1 VIVRGC
7 SFSRELCLTCDTFGV
22 MGEVTVREL
31 RNHGGEVIDRVAGG
45 ETVTVTRAGKEVAE
59 LSPLPRPP
67 LKATAL
73 LARWKRLPPFDPREV
88 RADIDAVIDPS
99 L

>member
-1 VIVRGC
+1 MIARG
-7 SFSRELCLTCDTFGV
+7 SQLQPRAGLTCDTFST
-22 MGEVTVREL
+22 MSEVTVREL

-45 ETVTVTRAGKEVAE
+45 ETVTVTRAGKQVAE
-59 LSPLPRPP
+59 LRPLMRPP
-67 LKATAL
+67 LKATVL
-73 LARWKRLPPFDPREV
+73 LARWRLLPPVDPREV

>member
-1 VIVRGC
+1 M
-7 SFSRELCLTCDTFGV
+7 S
-22 MGEVTVREL
+22 EVTVREL

-45 ETVTVTRAGKEVAE
+45 ETVTVTRAGKRVAE
-59 LSPLPRPP
+59 LRPLLRPP

-73 LARWKRLPPFDPREV
+73 LSRWRNLPRVDPEEV
-88 RADIDAVIDPS
+88 QADIDAVIDPS